1 MTDLLTRQYHILSLG
16 AGVQSTTLY
25 LMALDGEL
33 DVKFDCAVFADT
45 QEEPAAVYDHLR
57 WMQSLGGP
65 TIHVRTAGRLGDDL
79 MSSTGQRF
87 ASIPAFTAAQEGQPL
102 GIVRRQCTSEYKIEV
117 VEKFLRRELLGLAKG
132 QRIPATVKI
141 HQYMGFSFDEPGR
154 AARTKARFNSIRWG
168 EVHFPLLEMQ
178 MTRGNCQQYLSTRV
192 PHEVPRSACVFC
204 PFKSN
209 YEWKRMRDDDP
220 ASWAR
225 AVEVDD
231 ALRVDGNVVNRNLEQ
246 KLFVHRSCRPLKDAY
261 LGDDQPSLFYLDCEG
276 GCGL

>member
-1 MTDLLTRQYHILSLG
+1 MPEYHILSLG

-25 LMALDGEL
+25 LMSLDGEL

-65 TIHVRTAGRLGDDL
+65 PIHVRTAGKLGDEL
-79 MSSTGQRF
+79 ASGRNSTGQRF

-102 GIVRRQCTSEYKIEV
+102 GIVRRQCTSEYKIDV
-117 VEKFLRRELLGLAKG
+117 VEKYLRRELLGLQPK
-132 QRIPATVKI
+132 QRIPADVKI

-168 EVHFPLLEMQ
+168 EVHFPLFDAQ

-209 YEWKRMRDDDP
+209 SEWRRLRDEDP
-220 ASWAR
+220 AGWAR
-225 AVEVDD
+225 AVQIDD
-231 ALRVDGNVVNRNLEQ
+231 SLRVDGNIVNRNLNQ
-246 KLFVHRSCRPLKDAY
+246 KLYVHRNCRPLSEAN
-261 LGDDQPSLFYLDCEG
+261 LGDDQPSLFDMDCEG